1 MAKRKGG
8 SGVVEGLWAGTAVF
22 AATKSKSFS
31 GFITSFVIYAVILMV
46 VIAAA
51 TWLLKTIG
59 LQTKEG
65 MANDAFGHCPNGG
78 TRITRNGT
86 TECVTAG
93 DNKDITTTPSGL
105 SA

>member
-59 LQTKEG
+59 LQVPKETFVEG
-65 MANDAFGHCPNGG
+65 IKCPNGEDPIQKNG
-78 TRITRNGT
+78 KRVCITG
-86 TECVTAG
+86 AG
-93 DNKDITTTPSGL
+93 NEIELPNS
-105 SA
+105 S